1 MSAHSLNEISTYFMH
16 SSMHLTHYTRRLSVE
31 VHDLLK
37 KAVNSRDSVL
47 FLCTLALFSSIDVFS
62 VIEEECF
69 K

>member
-1 MSAHSLNEISTYFMH
+1 MH
-16 SSMHLTHYTRRLSVE
+16 SSMHLTHYTRHLSVE

-37 KAVNSRDSVL
+37 KAVNFRDSVL
-47 FLCTLALFSSIDVFS
+47 FLCTLAFFSSINVFF